1 MISRNLA
8 VLLLSLIVSLTGFSQ
23 QKNGVRLGLNVNQFQ
38 RDFGLGIHVNSP
50 YFIKQKMAIRLGANL
65 QWLQHVDR
73 NGEETWTPYGNVQLG
88 IRTRHFIVENK
99 IFIYGEGGVCLL
111 LPNQKFSSTSALVG
125 GYGLFGFEFLMTERM
140 SFILELGGMGTGSR
154 ADLVPHKPIHSNGF
168 VTSAGFRFNL

>member
-1 MISRNLA
+1 MIARKFS
-8 VLLLSLIVSLTGFSQ
+8 VLLLSLIVSITSFSQ
-23 QKNGVRLGLNVNQFQ
+23 EKNGFRLGINVNQFQ

-50 YFIKQKMAIRLGANL
+50 YFIKQKTAIRLGVNV

-73 NGEETWTPYGNVQLG
+73 NNESTWTPYGNAQLG

-125 GYGLFGFEFLMTERM
+125 GYGLFGFEFLMTDRM
-140 SFILELGGMGTGSR
+140 SFILELGGMGTGAR
-154 ADLVPHKPIHSNGF
+154 ADLVTQKPIYSNGF